1 MRFPVLFLGHGSPM
15 NAIETNAFHA
25 SWQQLGRS
33 LPRPRAILMISAHW
47 ETRGVAVSSHP
58 APPTLHDFGGFPP
71 ALHAVRYPAPGS
83 PALAARVADLL
94 APEPVHL
101 DSRRGLDHGIWGVLL
116 PMFPQ
121 ADIPVVALSL
131 ALDHPPAWHYQLARR
146 LAPLRDEGVLVMASG
161 NLVHNLA
168 LLRWPPAAPEPWAAD
183 MQARLN
189 AALVSGDHDT
199 LMHPERLG
207 HAARLAMPTPEHYLP
222 VLYALG
228 LQTPEDRLT
237 LFNDQ
242 VTGSLSMTSLR
253 LDAPTVTSPA
263 VAI

>member
-1 MRFPVLFLGHGSPM
+1 
-15 NAIETNAFHA
+15 
-25 SWQQLGRS
+25 
-33 LPRPRAILMISAHW
+33 
-47 ETRGVAVSSHP
+47 
-58 APPTLHDFGGFPP
+58 
-71 ALHAVRYPAPGS
+71 
-83 PALAARVADLL
+83 
-94 APEPVHL
+94 
-101 DSRRGLDHGIWGVLL
+101 
-116 PMFPQ
+116 
-121 ADIPVVALSL
+121 
-131 ALDHPPAWHYQLARR
+131 
-146 LAPLRDEGVLVMASG
+146 
-161 NLVHNLA
+161 
-168 LLRWPPAAPEPWAAD
+168 